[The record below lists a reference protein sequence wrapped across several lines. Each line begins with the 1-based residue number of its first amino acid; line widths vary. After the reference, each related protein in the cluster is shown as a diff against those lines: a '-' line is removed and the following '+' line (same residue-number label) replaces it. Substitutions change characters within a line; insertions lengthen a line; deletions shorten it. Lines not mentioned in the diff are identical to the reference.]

1 MVFKAMPGLSN
12 PHQVDRFGQS
22 QPFDQVLAAVA
33 VVLPLNDD
41 DGPFDVFEV
50 AEPVPVAALLLKWV
64 ARTTQPAA
72 TVLSR
77 ALVAMAPPSDLPTR
91 IKGLSLVRHKR
102 WQ

>member
-1 MVFKAMPGLSN
+1 MPGLSN

-64 ARTTQPAA
+64 AENHAA
-72 TVLSR
+72 SCACSVESFGR
-77 ALVAMAPPSDLPTR
+77 DGSP
-91 IKGLSLVRHKR
+91 
-102 WQ
+102 Q